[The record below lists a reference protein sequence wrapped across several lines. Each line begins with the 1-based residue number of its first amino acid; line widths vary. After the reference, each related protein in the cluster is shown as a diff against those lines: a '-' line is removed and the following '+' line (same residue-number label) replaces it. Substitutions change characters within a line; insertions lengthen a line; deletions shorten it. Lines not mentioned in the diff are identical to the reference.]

1 MVLVTKKKENIQTKY
16 SIFKWNKTNN
26 CFEIPKWQNVLF
38 AKTDFKE
45 QKKNISFIRVPN
57 KSTSFKLWMDGLH
70 LGYKEINQDVMY
82 AERFN
87 TVSFFKFKFL
97 QMLMPKKNEVINLL

>member
-1 MVLVTKKKENIQTKY
+1 
-16 SIFKWNKTNN
+16 
-26 CFEIPKWQNVLF
+26 
-38 AKTDFKE
+38 
-45 QKKNISFIRVPN
+45 
-57 KSTSFKLWMDGLH
+57 MDGLH

-87 TVSFFKFKFL
+87 TVSFFKLKFL